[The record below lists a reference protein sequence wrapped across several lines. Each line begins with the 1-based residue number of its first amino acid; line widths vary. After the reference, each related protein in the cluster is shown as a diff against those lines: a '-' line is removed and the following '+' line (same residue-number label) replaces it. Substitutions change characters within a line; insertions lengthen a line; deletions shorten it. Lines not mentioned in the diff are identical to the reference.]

1 MRMYVLKRRYNQI
14 SRPKVIALNEDMI
27 TLEAAL
33 YVSGRALTLEE
44 LADIIGK
51 SQSTAQK
58 ILDDLRFEYN
68 KREGALEVIALPKD
82 RYVMQLKPE
91 LTPRVGK
98 LIPGGLLSFATL
110 QTLVY
115 IALKQPIIQS
125 ELVAQRGT
133 HCYDHI
139 KDLIDKKFIDAVPEG
154 RSKLLTTTQLFADYF
169 GLDNDRIRLK
179 AQLKFKMKKIFE
191 DQREVEEA
199 AGMAPD

>member
-1 MRMYVLKRRYNQI
+1 MDD
-14 SRPKVIALNEDMI
+14 DMT

-51 SQSTAQK
+51 SQSTTQK
-58 ILDDLRFEYN
+58 LLDELGFEYN

-82 RYVMQLKPE
+82 RYVMQLRPE

-133 HCYDHI
+133 HSYDHI
-139 KDLIDKKFIDAVPEG
+139 RDLIDKKFVDAVPEG

-169 GLDNDRIRLK
+169 GLDNDRVKLK
-179 AQLKFKMKKIFE
+179 AQLKFKMKKILE
-191 DQREVEEA
+191 DQREIEQASGIEQ
-199 AGMAPD
+199 D

>member
-1 MRMYVLKRRYNQI
+1 MV
-14 SRPKVIALNEDMI
+14 

-58 ILDDLRFEYN
+58 LLDNLSFEYN
-68 KREGALEVIALPKD
+68 QKDGALEVIALPKD

-91 LTPRVGK
+91 LTPKVGK

-110 QTLVY
+110 QTLVF

-133 HCYDHI
+133 HSYDHI
-139 KDLIDKKFIDAVPEG
+139 RDLVDKKFIDAVPEG
-154 RSKLLTTTQLFADYF
+154 RSKLLTTTKLFADYF
-169 GLDNDRIRLK
+169 GLDSDRVRLK
-179 AQLKFKMKKIFE
+179 AQLKFKMKKILD

-199 AGMAPD
+199 AGISPD

>member
-1 MRMYVLKRRYNQI
+1 MMRLLKRRFNQRL
-14 SRPKVIALNEDMI
+14 RPKVIVLEDDM
-27 TLEAAL
+27 TVLEAAL

-58 ILDDLRFEYN
+58 ILDDLSFEYN
-68 KREGALEVIALPKD
+68 KREGALEVIALPKN

-110 QTLVY
+110 QTLVF

-133 HCYDHI
+133 HSYDHI
-139 KDLIDKKFIDAVPEG
+139 RDLVDKKFVDSVPEG

-169 GLDNDRIRLK
+169 GLDNDRVKLK
-179 AQLKFKMKKIFE
+179 AQLKFKMKKILE

-199 AGMAPD
+199 AGLAPE

>member
-1 MRMYVLKRRYNQI
+1 MSPLRRRFSQK
-14 SRPKVIALNEDMI
+14 SRPKVMSVDEDMV

-33 YVSGRALTLEE
+33 YVSGRSLTLEE

-58 ILDDLRFEYN
+58 ILDELSFEYN
-68 KREGALEVIALPKD
+68 KREGALEVVSLPKD

-133 HCYDHI
+133 HSYDHI
-139 KDLIDKKFIDAVPEG
+139 RDLVDKKFVDAIPEG

-169 GLDNDRIRLK
+169 GLDNDRIKLK
-179 AQLKFKMKKIFE
+179 AQLKFKMKKILE

-199 AGMAPD
+199 AGLTPG

>member
-1 MRMYVLKRRYNQI
+1 MV
-14 SRPKVIALNEDMI
+14 

-58 ILDDLRFEYN
+58 LLDDLSFEYN
-68 KREGALEVIALPKD
+68 QKEGALEVIALPKD

-98 LIPGGLLSFATL
+98 LIPGGLLSYATL
-110 QTLVY
+110 QTLVI

-125 ELVAQRGT
+125 ELVVQRGT
-133 HCYDHI
+133 HSYDHVR
-139 KDLIDKKFIDAVPEG
+139 DLVDKKFVDAIPEG
-154 RSKLLTTTQLFADYF
+154 RSKLLTTTKLFADYF
-169 GLDNDRIRLK
+169 GLDNDRVRLK
-179 AQLKFKMKKIFE
+179 AQLKYKMNRILSEQKEKE
-191 DQREVEEA
+191 DEVLH
-199 AGMAPD
+199 

>member
-1 MRMYVLKRRYNQI
+1 MD
-14 SRPKVIALNEDMI
+14 EDMV

-58 ILDDLRFEYN
+58 ILDNLSFEYN
-68 KREGALEVIALPKD
+68 KREGALEVVALPKD

-110 QTLVY
+110 QTLVF
-115 IALKQPIIQS
+115 IALKQPILQS
-125 ELVAQRGT
+125 DLVAQRGT
-133 HCYDHI
+133 HSYDHI
-139 KDLIDKKFIDAVPEG
+139 RDLVDKKFIDAIPEG

-169 GLDNDRIRLK
+169 GLDYDRVKLK
-179 AQLKFKMKKIFE
+179 AQLKFKMKRILE
-191 DQREVEEA
+191 DQGEIEGLESQTP
-199 AGMAPD
+199 G

>member
-1 MRMYVLKRRYNQI
+1 MV
-14 SRPKVIALNEDMI
+14 

-44 LADIIGK
+44 LGDIIGK

-58 ILDDLRFEYN
+58 LLDNLSFEYN
-68 KREGALEVIALPKD
+68 QKEGALEVIVLPKD

-110 QTLVY
+110 QTLGF
-115 IALKQPIIQS
+115 IALRQPIIQS

-133 HCYDHI
+133 HSYDHI
-139 KDLIDKKFIDAVPEG
+139 RDLVDKKFVDAVPEG
-154 RSKLLTTTQLFADYF
+154 RSKLLTTTKLFADYF
-169 GLDNDRIRLK
+169 GLDSDRVRLK
-179 AQLKFKMKKIFE
+179 AQLKFKMKKILD

-199 AGMAPD
+199 VGITSD

>member
-1 MRMYVLKRRYNQI
+1 MV
-14 SRPKVIALNEDMI
+14 

-58 ILDDLRFEYN
+58 LLDNLSFEYN
-68 KREGALEVIALPKD
+68 QKEGALEVIVLPKD

-91 LTPRVGK
+91 LTPKVGK

-110 QTLVY
+110 QTLVF

-133 HCYDHI
+133 HSYDHI
-139 KDLIDKKFIDAVPEG
+139 RDLVDKKFVDAVPEG
-154 RSKLLTTTQLFADYF
+154 RSKLLTTTKLFADYF
-169 GLDNDRIRLK
+169 GLDSDRVRLK
-179 AQLKFKMKKIFE
+179 AQLKFKMKKILD

-199 AGMAPD
+199 AGIAPD

>member
-1 MRMYVLKRRYNQI
+1 LDEDLVL
-14 SRPKVIALNEDMI
+14 
-27 TLEAAL
+27 LEAAL

-58 ILDDLRFEYN
+58 LLDDLSFEYN
-68 KREGALEVIALPKD
+68 QKEGALEVIALPRD

-91 LTPRVGK
+91 LTPKVGK

-110 QTLVY
+110 QTLVF

-133 HCYDHI
+133 HSYDHI
-139 KDLIDKKFIDAVPEG
+139 RDLVDKKFVDAVPEG
-154 RSKLLTTTQLFADYF
+154 RSKLLTTTKLFADYF
-169 GLDNDRIRLK
+169 GLDSDRVKLK
-179 AQLKFKMKKIFE
+179 AQLKFKMKKILD

-199 AGMAPD
+199 AGVTPD

>member
-1 MRMYVLKRRYNQI
+1 MSRQRRRSDQRLRAEGI
-14 SRPKVIALNEDMI
+14 ILDDDMI

-33 YVSGRALTLEE
+33 YVSGRALALEE
-44 LADIIGK
+44 LAEIIGK

-58 ILDDLRFEYN
+58 VLDELSFEYN
-68 KREGALEVIALPKD
+68 KREGALEVVSLPKD

-110 QTLVY
+110 QTLVF
-115 IALKQPIIQS
+115 IALKQPILQS

-133 HCYDHI
+133 HSYEHI
-139 KDLIDKKFIDAVPEG
+139 RDLIDKKFVDAVPEG

-169 GLDNDRIRLK
+169 GLDNDRVKLK
-179 AQLKFKMKKIFE
+179 AQLKFKMKKILE
-191 DQREVEEA
+191 DQREIEQASGIEQ
-199 AGMAPD
+199 D

>member
-1 MRMYVLKRRYNQI
+1 MV
-14 SRPKVIALNEDMI
+14 

-44 LADIIGK
+44 LGDIIGK

-58 ILDDLRFEYN
+58 LLDNLSFEYN
-68 KREGALEVIALPKD
+68 QKEGALEVIVLPKD

-110 QTLVY
+110 QTLVF
-115 IALKQPIIQS
+115 IALRQPIIQS

-133 HCYDHI
+133 HSYDHI
-139 KDLIDKKFIDAVPEG
+139 RDLVDKKFVDAVPEG
-154 RSKLLTTTQLFADYF
+154 RSKLLTTTKLFADYF
-169 GLDNDRIRLK
+169 GLDSDRVRLK
-179 AQLKFKMKKIFE
+179 AQLKFKMKKILD

-199 AGMAPD
+199 VGITSD